1 VDWPRA
7 VARARDLGIRIGT
20 LEPGTVDAITDVA
33 GVRVGHTTLVSGEDV
48 RTGVTVVLPHEAE
61 PWAEPVFAGAHRLNG
76 SGELT
81 GLTAS
86 RVVAA
91 GGDTRHIKALLQAY
105 VRGITVNGRSEIY
118 PRFYAPTAS
127 VSPPSALVGLGGV
140 EPPRTDSKSGPVS
153 SR

>member
-1 VDWPRA
+1 

-76 SGELT
+76 NGELT
-81 GLTAS
+81 GLEWIRESGMLHSPIALTNTHE
-86 RVVAA
+86 RVSEARGVETGRAEWVREGGSEVAA
-91 GGDTRHIKALLQAY
+91 KSFRKDARSRSRSTAAARVL
-105 VRGITVNGRSEIY
+105 GRAK
-118 PRFYAPTAS
+118 P
-127 VSPPSALVGLGGV
+127 L
-140 EPPRTDSKSGPVS
+140 
-153 SR
+153 